1 MTGVEIVLILCGL
14 VLMVGSF
21 MVTEKLSGRELDRI
35 AELSENEIKTILE
48 KKLNEAENRIDD
60 RIDETIEDSV
70 NRVERSLDKTTNEK
84 MMAIHEYSDTVV
96 EEINKTHNE
105 IMFLYSMLND
115 KHGEMTEFAA
125 DLERKKSEL
134 TQELEQIQVRQQEI
148 SQTDVEEPEET
159 EEQPEP
165 VFNYN
170 NEILSRFQSGM
181 EPVDIARELGLG
193 IGEVRLVIELF
204 KGEQNHEV

>member
-1 MTGVEIVLILCGL
+1 MTGVEIILILCGL

-21 MVTEKLSGRELDRI
+21 MVTEKLSGKELNRI

-48 KKLNEAENRIDD
+48 KKLSEAENKIDD
-60 RIDETIEDSV
+60 QIEEAIEGSV

-115 KHGEMTEFAA
+115 KHGELTELAA
-125 DLERKKSEL
+125 DLESRKSEIV
-134 TQELEQIQVRQQEI
+134 QEMSRIQEVAVAQNQ
-148 SQTDVEEPEET
+148 PEEIPEPVE
-159 EEQPEP
+159 EEQPEIA
-165 VFNYN
+165 FNHN
-170 NEILSRFQSGM
+170 EEILSRYQQGM
-181 EPVDIARELGLG
+181 EPVDIAKELGLG
-193 IGEVRLVIELF
+193 TGEVRLVIELF
-204 KGEQNHEV
+204 KGEQDHEV